1 MTLDLFRSFDDLD
14 KGVYLVRR
22 KNSDEI
28 KEAKA
33 GIDKKSI
40 KLTDIIP
47 FGQYNIG
54 GTDDVI
60 DQRSV
65 HYY

>member
-1 MTLDLFRSFDDLD
+1 M
-14 KGVYLVRR
+14 YLVRR

-28 KEAKA
+28 KQF
-33 GIDKKSI
+33 GIGKKSV

-54 GTDDVI
+54 STDDVI

>member
-1 MTLDLFRSFDDLD
+1 MVLFRSFDDLD

-28 KEAKA
+28 KQS
-33 GIDKKSI
+33 GIDKKSV

-54 GTDDVI
+54 GTEDAN

-65 HYY
+65 YY

>member
-1 MTLDLFRSFDDLD
+1 M
-14 KGVYLVRR
+14 YLVRR

-28 KEAKA
+28 KQA
-33 GIDKKSI
+33 DKKSV

>member
-1 MTLDLFRSFDDLD
+1 MD

-28 KEAKA
+28 KQA
-33 GIDKKSI
+33 GIDKKSV

-54 GTDDVI
+54 GTEDAI

-65 HYY
+65 HY

>member
-1 MTLDLFRSFDDLD
+1 MVLFRSFDDLD

-28 KEAKA
+28 KQA
-33 GIDKKSI
+33 GIDKKSV

-60 DQRSV
+60 EQRSV

>member
-1 MTLDLFRSFDDLD
+1 MVLFRSFDDLD

-28 KEAKA
+28 KQS
-33 GIDKKSI
+33 GVDKKSV

-47 FGQYNIG
+47 FGQHNIG
-54 GTDDVI
+54 GTEDAI

-65 HYY
+65 HY

>member
-1 MTLDLFRSFDDLD
+1 MPGGGDQLRRRSSRDSEQAAVEV
-14 KGVYLVRR
+14 KQ
-22 KNSDEI
+22 S
-28 KEAKA
+28 
-33 GIDKKSI
+33 GIDKKSV

>member
-1 MTLDLFRSFDDLD
+1 M
-14 KGVYLVRR
+14 YLVRR

-28 KEAKA
+28 KQA
-33 GIDKKSI
+33 GKKNV

-60 DQRSV
+60 DMRSV
-65 HYY
+65 RH

>member
-1 MTLDLFRSFDDLD
+1 MD

-28 KEAKA
+28 KQS
-33 GIDKKSI
+33 GIDKKSV

-54 GTDDVI
+54 DTDDVI